1 MSFSINEHLPFL
13 YVINIYDEH
22 MSLEQTKRLFAA
34 VDKMLL
40 REGKFGVVMHY
51 KFDEAHPDS
60 DDFDKEFDGD
70 LDHDPHHDDGNGHHN
85 GHKHEPGVA
94 KTQKAWLVANRDRL
108 SQDCVG
114 MAIVSANSKFV
125 TFYAPLANRIIS
137 RMYRCPGAMFGDM
150 DKGLAWVQVR
160 MPQPVN

>member
-1 MSFSINEHLPFL
+1 MSFSINEHLPSL
-13 YVINIYDEH
+13 HVINIYDEH

-34 VDKMLL
+34 VDELLL

-60 DDFDKEFDGD
+60 DDSDKEFDGEID
-70 LDHDPHHDDGNGHHN
+70 DDEHHHHQHN
-85 GHKHEPGVA
+85 HKHQHEPGVA

-108 SQDCVG
+108 ERDCVG

-125 TFYAPLANRIIS
+125 SFYAPLANKIIS
-137 RMYRCPGAMFGDM
+137 RMYRCPGAMFKDL
-150 DKGLAWVQVR
+150 DKAVTWVQVR
-160 MPQPVN
+160 MPQPVE

>member
-1 MSFSINEHLPFL
+1 MSFSINEHIPSL
-13 YVINIYDEH
+13 YVINIHDEH

-34 VDKMLL
+34 VDELLL
-40 REGKFGVVMHY
+40 REGRFGVVMHY

-60 DDFDKEFDGD
+60 DDFDKDFDGD
-70 LDHDPHHDDGNGHHN
+70 LDHEHHHHDHN
-85 GHKHEPGVA
+85 HKHVHEPGVA

-125 TFYAPLANRIIS
+125 SFYAPLANKIIS
-137 RMYRCPGAMFGDM
+137 RMYRCPGAMFGDLN
-150 DKGLAWVQVR
+150 KGLTWVQVR
-160 MPQPVN
+160 MPQPVE

>member
-1 MSFSINEHLPFL
+1 MSFSINEHTSSL

-34 VDKMLL
+34 VDNLLL

-60 DDFDKEFDGD
+60 DDFDKDFDGD
-70 LDHDPHHDDGNGHHN
+70 IDDDHNHDHN
-85 GHKHEPGVA
+85 HKHVHEPGVA

-125 TFYAPLANRIIS
+125 SFYAPLANKIIS
-137 RMYRCPGAMFGDM
+137 RMYRCPGAMFGNL
-150 DKGLAWVQVR
+150 DKGLTWVQVR
-160 MPQPVN
+160 MPQPVE

>member
-1 MSFSINEHLPFL
+1 MSFTIDEHLQSL

-51 KFDEAHPDS
+51 KFDEARPDNN
-60 DDFDKEFDGD
+60 DFDKDFDGD
-70 LDHDPHHDDGNGHHN
+70 LDHDHHHHDPK
-85 GHKHEPGVA
+85 HKHEPGVA
-94 KTQKAWLVANRDRL
+94 KTQKAWLVANRERL

-125 TFYAPLANRIIS
+125 TFYAPLANKIIS
-137 RMYRCPGAMFGDM
+137 RMYRCPGAMFGDL
-150 DKGLAWVQVR
+150 DKGLAWVQAR
-160 MPQPVN
+160 MPQPVE

>member
-1 MSFSINEHLPFL
+1 MSFSINEHIPSL
-13 YVINIYDEH
+13 YVINIHDEH

-34 VDKMLL
+34 VDELLL
-40 REGKFGVVMHY
+40 REGLFGVVMHY

-60 DDFDKEFDGD
+60 DNFDKDFDGD
-70 LDHDPHHDDGNGHHN
+70 LDHEHHHHDHN
-85 GHKHEPGVA
+85 HKHVHEPGVA

-125 TFYAPLANRIIS
+125 SFYAPLANKIIS
-137 RMYRCPGAMFGDM
+137 RMYRCPGAMFGDLN
-150 DKGLAWVQVR
+150 KGLTWVQVR
-160 MPQPVN
+160 MPQPVE

>member
-1 MSFSINEHLPFL
+1 MSFSINEHIPSL
-13 YVINIYDEH
+13 YVINIYDER
-22 MSLEQTKRLFAA
+22 MSLDQTKRLFAA
-34 VDKMLL
+34 VDELLL
-40 REGKFGVVMHY
+40 REGRFGVVMHY

-60 DDFDKEFDGD
+60 DDFDKDFDGD
-70 LDHDPHHDDGNGHHN
+70 LDHEHHHHDHN
-85 GHKHEPGVA
+85 HKHVHEPGVA

-125 TFYAPLANRIIS
+125 SFYAPLANKIIS
-137 RMYRCPGAMFGDM
+137 RMYRCPGAMFGNL

-160 MPQPVN
+160 MPQPVG